1 MGTTGQKIKKRRLE
15 LGMTVEDLAKRLN
28 KSISTVYRY
37 ESEEIRTFSL
47 DVLQDLAFAL
57 NTTPAELLGVGRPG
71 TIPNIPENKTL
82 ELSAEEQ
89 LLINK
94 FRLLNFSAKIK
105 LNNYLDDLIAN
116 NANHKNPNNFKKW
129 ISSCQ
134 IFNPNDQ

>member
-1 MGTTGQKIKKRRLE
+1 METTGQKIKKRRLE

-47 DVLQDLAFAL
+47 DVLQDLSFAL
-57 NTTPAELLGVGRPG
+57 NTTPAELLGAGRPG
-71 TIPNIPENKTL
+71 TMPNIPENKTL

-116 NANHKNPNNFKKW
+116 KANHKNPNKKW

-134 IFNPNDQ
+134 IFNPNDK